1 MGRTLG
7 FIAVVMTLAG
17 GGYLFTKQ
25 AQSVTPAGSNPQT
38 SIEVTAV
45 RNDLLAIANA
55 ERRYFAS
62 NGKYGPLDE
71 LRANGNIIPNRPN
84 YSYSAETTESTF
96 TIIAAYSGTDTKAPR
111 RLTIDQNMSM
121 TTD

>member
-1 MGRTLG
+1 MGRVLG
-7 FIAVVMTLAG
+7 FIAVVMTVAG
-17 GGYLFTKQ
+17 GGYLFTRQ
-25 AQSVTPAGSNPQT
+25 AESVTSAGSNPQT

-62 NGKYGPLDE
+62 NGKYGSLGE
-71 LRANGNIIPNRPN
+71 LRDGGNIIPNRPN
-84 YSYSAETTESTF
+84 YSYSAQTTETTF
-96 TIIAAYSGTDTKAPR
+96 TIIADYSGTDARAPK
-111 RLTIDQNMSM
+111 RLTIDHNMSM